1 MSYNK
6 LCMLLGII
14 RNNICKNNKN
24 LFYGMLCKYPHMYE
38 GRKKEIHTTISKG
51 DKMNMHINVFNNIYK
66 ILLGKK
72 LANKKFILLLA
83 FSILA
88 ITIDVRYASCNETE
102 YIERSEN
109 YFAKNN
115 PYENITIEDHPLGN
129 SDEEDSDDNNYE
141 IQYENL
147 DELSSSYFLRNEH
160 RFSMAQFAANS
171 PIEDRCFI
179 SNINIEIDNIEPQ
192 NETNV
197 LMNNFIE
204 EFIERI
210 QLKIKY
216 VRRYD
221 IDMKNYYNGYHYLG
235 GYNHMKQINKKT
247 EFKDITENTNTNNI
261 DSNNEIKNIKVHN
274 DQNNSEGNNISYVD
288 QNMGEQ
294 DISKEENNDNA
305 VVRAKTYNFN
315 NGETSNDV
323 QNNMSN
329 TSLRHNSNYGF
340 KDEAHRLSYEDSNR
354 IYEERLTGSK
364 FYSLNDNE
372 YKNFQTS
379 NPNFLFAAV
388 IDGHAGGTIADV
400 ARKSLGYYLK
410 KELIERR
417 INSKHGK
424 GRERAIVSALKSAH
438 LNLDN
443 DLLNQSR
450 DYFLN
455 GTPKYARTG
464 ACSLSVLIDERNYY
478 ISNIGD
484 SVGLLIKKHFY
495 FPLNSIHN
503 ASEFKEKRKLLEE
516 HPNEEDILVCKICT
530 RDFKVNNDAYEF
542 CKTPFHLLSHHYD
555 NCYVKGRLQPTRSFG
570 DFHLKNK
577 MFAYSVD
584 RTRLFVSEPHSFPY
598 ISAEPDIRVLK
609 KHPDDQFIVLMSDG
623 VYEYLNHAQVINVI
637 KTHGSSPE
645 RAAKELINT
654 VLEAAANSNGFTMK
668 QLLSLDPSIKR
679 NFYDDVSVVVIK
691 LK

>member
-1 MSYNK
+1 MNYNK
-6 LCMLLGII
+6 LFMLLGII
-14 RNNICKNNKN
+14 RKNTCKNNKN
-24 LFYGMLCKYPHMYE
+24 LFYGILCKYHYMYE
-38 GRKKEIHTTISKG
+38 GRRKEIHTTISKG

-88 ITIDVRYASCNETE
+88 ITLDVRYASCNGTE

-109 YFAKNN
+109 YLPKNN
-115 PYENITIEDHPLGN
+115 HYEDITIEDRPLDN

-141 IQYENL
+141 ITYENL
-147 DELSSSYFLRNEH
+147 DDLSSSYFLRNEN

-179 SNINIEIDNIEPQ
+179 CNINIEIDNIEPE
-192 NETNV
+192 NDTNSM
-197 LMNNFIE
+197 MNTFVE
-204 EFIERI
+204 EFMERM
-210 QLKIKY
+210 QLRIKY
-216 VRRYD
+216 IRRDD
-221 IDMKNYYNGYHYLG
+221 IDGKYYFNGYNYLS
-235 GYNHMKQINKKT
+235 GYNYMNKNNNKAGIYGT
-247 EFKDITENTNTNNI
+247 TENTNVNNI
-261 DSNNEIKNIKVHN
+261 DSNNEKKYIREHN
-274 DQNNSEGNNISYVD
+274 DQNNIHNSSLSYVD
-288 QNMGEQ
+288 QNMTEQ
-294 DISKEENNDNA
+294 NIENVLNEQNNGNPVVREKIYNSNND
-305 VVRAKTYNFN
+305 VP
-315 NGETSNDV
+315 SD
-323 QNNMSN
+323 MSN
-329 TSLRHNSNYGF
+329 PSLGHGGYYEF
-340 KDEAHRLSYEDSNR
+340 KDEEHKLSYLDSNR
-354 IYEERLTGSK
+354 ILEERLIEQRY
-364 FYSLNDNE
+364 FSLNSNE

-388 IDGHAGGTIADV
+388 IDGHAGGTIADI

-417 INSKHGK
+417 VNSKRGES
-424 GRERAIVSALKSAH
+424 RERSIVSALKKAH

-443 DLLNQSR
+443 DLLNQSK

-455 GTPKYARTG
+455 GASKYARTG
-464 ACSLSVLIDERNYY
+464 ACSLSLLIDERNYY

-484 SVGLLIKKHFY
+484 SVGLLIRKHFY
-495 FPLNSIHN
+495 LPLNRIHN

-530 RDFKVNNDAYEF
+530 RDFKVNTNNNTYEL

-570 DFHLKNK
+570 DFHLKKK

-584 RTRLFVSEPHSFPY
+584 GTRLFVSEPHSFPY
-598 ISAEPDIRVLK
+598 ISAEPELRVMK
-609 KHPDDQFIVLMSDG
+609 KHPDDQYIVLMSDG
-623 VYEYLNHAQVINVI
+623 VYEFLNHAQVINVI
-637 KTHGSSPE
+637 KTYGSSPE

-654 VLEAAANSNGFTMK
+654 VLEAAAYSNGFTMK
-668 QLLSLDPSIKR
+668 QLLSLDPSIRR

-691 LK
+691 LN